1 MLIIDFDEVNI
12 GELFEVCHE
21 RARDRVK
28 GSVRLAAPG
37 EVNMSDAICILQPGI
52 ASEAIQYQCQSLIP
66 FNIPGS
72 LKEFIQNSTND
83 IA

>member
-1 MLIIDFDEVNI
+1 MFIIDLDEINI
-12 GELFEVCHE
+12 RELFEVCHE

-28 GSVRLAAPG
+28 CSVRLAAAG
-37 EVNMSDAICILQPGI
+37 EVNVSDAICILEPGI

-66 FNIPGS
+66 FYITGS
-72 LKEFIQNSTND
+72 FKEFIQNSTND